1 MVQERDEIW
10 DHEHLLNIVTQEM
23 QAEKEGRISQSLENK
38 DPHLDTAAADTTSSR
53 QQRLSSTM
61 STRSSSSTSRTSS
74 GQRPQFTQTMIGIGT
89 N

>member
-23 QAEKEGRISQSLENK
+23 QAEKEGRVSQSLEDK
-38 DPHLDTAAADTTSSR
+38 DPHLSTSAADTSSSR

-61 STRSSSSTSRTSS
+61 SVRSSSTASKTST
-74 GQRPQFTQTMIGIGT
+74 GQRPQFTQTMIGIGM